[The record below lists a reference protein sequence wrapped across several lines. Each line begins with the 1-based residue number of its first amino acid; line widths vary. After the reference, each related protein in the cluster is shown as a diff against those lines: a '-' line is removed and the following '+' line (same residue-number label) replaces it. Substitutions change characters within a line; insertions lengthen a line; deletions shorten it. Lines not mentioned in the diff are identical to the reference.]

1 MGTARELIW
10 FGTPWHWVVH
20 GLGLGL
26 SPRGFD
32 SARATRLL
40 AVSEALGRRFDDCFH
55 GLVSALLRLIL
66 AFRKE
71 SRLCDRLAW
80 FPDPLEHARA
90 CTLVVDVLIALELP
104 HDSLRRSLDAALARL
119 SALPAESDRERYE
132 IAHLIGKL
140 LLTLG
145 RSHWLD
151 SPHVTP
157 AIASAFRLLDGIESF
172 FHRSRAAAILLTIL
186 GAIGKSS
193 AARKPLANQ
202 LRLLDRAFAQQPND
216 RPDGVHVGLD
226 YRLFPLLLTL
236 TAAGALGGGDY
247 LGWVEIAR
255 AELAR
260 LTARSRA
267 SQTLFY
273 VSTLRSLGL
282 FERYVPDPLAL
293 LRDTAERYLDHTDGC
308 QADDYLRATYLV
320 HLSRQLGCAEALSPR
335 VSQILAD
342 SVATIPGSTRFREN
356 PYASGYLVIAYVLS
370 TDRELDLAAAVATV
384 ADDSPIQR
392 ARLGLALVDAAL
404 NLRPV
409 S

>member
-1 MGTARELIW
+1 MGITTELSW

-32 SARATRLL
+32 SAQAARVL
-40 AVSEALGRRFDDCFH
+40 AVSAALGRRFDDCFH
-55 GLVSALLRLIL
+55 ALVGELLRLIL
-66 AFRKE
+66 ETRSEAPLLERLEWFR
-71 SRLCDRLAW
+71 
-80 FPDPLEHARA
+80 DPLEHARA

-119 SALPAESDRERYE
+119 SALRAESDRDRYE

-140 LLTLG
+140 LLTMG
-145 RSHWLD
+145 RARWLD
-151 SPHVTP
+151 SPCKNP
-157 AIASAFRLLDGIESF
+157 AIASAFRLLDGIESL
-172 FHRSRAAAILLTIL
+172 FHRGRAAAILLTIL
-186 GAIGKSS
+186 GAIGEPG
-193 AARKPLANQ
+193 AARKPLENQ
-202 LRLLDRAFAQQPND
+202 MRLLERAFAQLPHD

-236 TAAGALGGGDY
+236 TAAGVLGGGDP

-255 AELAR
+255 AELGR

-273 VSTLRSLGL
+273 VSMLRSLGL
-282 FERYVPDPLAL
+282 FERYVPDRQAL
-293 LRDTAERYLDHTDGC
+293 LRDTTERYLDHTDGC
-308 QADDYLRATYLV
+308 QADDYLRCTYLV
-320 HLSRQLGCAEALSPR
+320 HLARQLGCEEALSPR
-335 VSQILAD
+335 VSQIVAD
-342 SVATIPGSTRFREN
+342 SVAAIAGSMRFREN
-356 PYASGYLVIAYVLS
+356 AYASGYLVIAYVLS
-370 TDRELDLAAAVATV
+370 TGLELDLAAAVAEV